1 MPADGHPPSADDLAT
16 TASIVADRLRASGIA
31 APEVSTMPP
40 DRLVVMLPS
49 DRADQL
55 RTLIG
60 TTGQLDFVPLGQV
73 EVQEGQSLDLTLY
86 PPLFSGDQV
95 ASASVGT
102 DQTGLPTV
110 DLVLAP
116 DATSLFA
123 AYTADHVGDYFAI
136 VLDGNV
142 ISAPV
147 IREGITDGRVTIS
160 LAGSGG
166 SSSDAADDLVA
177 IVESGSLPFPLQ
189 EVAFGP

>member
-1 MPADGHPPSADDLAT
+1 
-16 TASIVADRLRASGIA
+16 V
-31 APEVSTMPP
+31 PP

-49 DRADQL
+49 EQADQL
-55 RTLIG
+55 RALIG
-60 TTGQLDFVPLGQV
+60 TTGQVDFVPLGQV
-73 EVQEGQSLDLTLY
+73 EVQEGQSLDLAQY
-86 PPLFSGDQV
+86 PPLFTGAEV

-102 DQTGLPTV
+102 DQTGLSTV

-147 IREGITDGRVTIS
+147 IQEAISDGRVSIS

-166 SSSDAADDLVA
+166 SSSNAANDLVA
-177 IVESGSLPFPLQ
+177 IVESGGLPFPLQ